1 MVTHIPTDKNS
12 IREEREGRE
21 SLARALRALESTE
34 ATEKTILVDVI
45 GSLKEPCE
53 AGVPIELSGQ
63 MGKRLRA
70 KAS

>member
-1 MVTHIPTDKNS
+1 MLVHIPADKKS

-34 ATEKTILVDVI
+34 GSEKTILEDVL

-53 AGVPIELSGQ
+53 AGVPIELSGL
-63 MGKRLRA
+63 MRKRLRA